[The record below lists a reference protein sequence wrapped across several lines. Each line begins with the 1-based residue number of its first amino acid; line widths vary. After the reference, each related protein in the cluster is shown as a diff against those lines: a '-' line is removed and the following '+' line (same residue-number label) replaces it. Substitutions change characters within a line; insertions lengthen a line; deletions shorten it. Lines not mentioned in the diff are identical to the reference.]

1 MMAAS
6 LQSQPWFQQMY
17 GNQVPAPAHYAP
29 EPAPYVPQPAPEPV
43 HYNPEPARYVPQ
55 PAPYAPQPAHYTPQ
69 PAPYV
74 PEPVVHEPYD
84 EPAPAHYRP
93 EPAYTAPEP
102 AYQEPA
108 TPKYAPEP
116 PVYEEERPAQ
126 YYAVPAIY
134 RPESYDMSHAA
145 TPVYINVPYQQAPV
159 MYVPQGHDARV
170 RGGRSNSY
178 VAPVYT
184 RPTYRTTSTYQPAQ
198 SHARRPYSGDYSN
211 PAFVKPTPFM
221 YTSP

>member
-1 MMAAS
+1 M
-6 LQSQPWFQQMY
+6 
-17 GNQVPAPAHYAP
+17 
-29 EPAPYVPQPAPEPV
+29 
-43 HYNPEPARYVPQ
+43 
-55 PAPYAPQPAHYTPQ
+55 
-69 PAPYV
+69 
-74 PEPVVHEPYD
+74 HEPYD

-102 AYQEPA
+102 AYQEPAAA

-159 MYVPQGHDARV
+159 MYVPQGHDAR
-170 RGGRSNSY
+170 GGRSNSY

-184 RPTYRTTSTYQPAQ
+184 RPTYRTTSTYQPVRVEAPVLSRSSYVPTPYQPAQ

-211 PAFVKPTPFM
+211 PTFVKPTPFM
-221 YTSP
+221 YTSLGHTAPYGVRIVY